1 MNRSRH
7 PGRFF
12 SFGSH
17 KTGFAEAFTLIEILL
32 VVAVVSVL
40 LVFGVIGFQNIGSSR
55 GVSQGASDIASL
67 LEFARNEAATRQSYV
82 WVGVQTATNAGVA
95 ELQMAAVYSIDGTPT
110 AGTNLTPLSRVLRV
124 KQSTLVPY
132 ASLKSDTRNLL
143 EGSVPVSEYLTNSAG
158 ISFSVGPVTFSNSI
172 TFTPRGEA
180 LLNGTPNSYAGF
192 NPMIGLGVIPAREA
206 AKGGSD
212 NDAGVVLEG
221 STGTARVLRL

>member
-1 MNRSRH
+1 MNRSLH
-7 PGRFF
+7 PGFV
-12 SFGSH
+12 SPVGSPSS
-17 KTGFAEAFTLIEILL
+17 GSAGGFTLVEMLL
-32 VVAVVSVL
+32 VVAVMCVL
-40 LVFGVIGFQNIGSSR
+40 LVFGFIGFQNISSSR

-82 WVGVQTATNAGVA
+82 WVGLKTATNAGVT

-110 AGTNLTPLSRVLRV
+110 AGTNLTALSRVLRV
-124 KQSTLVPY
+124 KQSALTPY
-132 ASLKSDTRNLL
+132 ESLKSGTRDLL
-143 EGSVPVSEYLTNSAG
+143 GGSLPVSEYLTNRAG
-158 ISFSVGPVTFSNSI
+158 VAFSVGSVTFTNSI

-192 NPMIGLGVIPAREA
+192 DPMIGIGVIPAREA